1 MNVSKRVLYPYA
13 TKCEPGLVKYIK
25 INGLKWAGHVMRMD
39 NWITK
44 RMFNTRPEGKRGTA
58 RPKLRWGNSVDHDV
72 RILAERN
79 WRNLALNRE
88 EWRKLLKKAR
98 AHAGLSSQ

>member
-1 MNVSKRVLYPYA
+1 
-13 TKCEPGLVKYIK
+13 
-25 INGLKWAGHVMRMD
+25 
-39 NWITK
+39 
-44 RMFNTRPEGKRGTA
+44 MFNTRPEGKKGTA
-58 RPKLRWGNSVDHDV
+58 RPKLRWGDSVEHV

-98 AHAGLSSQ
+98 PHAGLSSQ